1 MVSGQKVYIRL
12 VEALALLDAGIA
24 GIVGSLILFSVLEL
38 SAIRPLEVA
47 VFAPMV
53 LIFGTAA
60 VLVGEFARLHPD
72 ERQCPGRRWLSSA
85 EFAELIHWSPR
96 WLNVTVA
103 LLFIYSLAM
112 IVSARAGWTSSQS
125 VARREALSDWFML
138 STFVLV
144 SLPILASASRMPG
157 TFSDQVD

>member
-1 MVSGQKVYIRL
+1 
-12 VEALALLDAGIA
+12 
-24 GIVGSLILFSVLEL
+24 
-38 SAIRPLEVA
+38 
-47 VFAPMV
+47 MV

-60 VLVGEFARLHPD
+60 ALVAEFARA
-72 ERQCPGRRWLSSA
+72 RNVGMRWLSSA

-103 LLFIYSLAM
+103 LLFIYALAV
-112 IVSARAGWTSSQS
+112 IVFVRIDWSSAQTL
-125 VARREALSDWFML
+125 ARREALCDWFIL

-157 TFSDQVD
+157 TFAEQVDRCAGHDP